1 MAVSYKRLWKV
12 LIDKDMKKK
21 DLETVA
27 NVSHYTLNK
36 MTKGENVMTEIIER
50 ICLSLD
56 VTPDEIMEILPDEP
70 KQEDISL
77 KDD

>member
-21 DLETVA
+21 DLEKVA

-56 VTPDEIMEILPDEP
+56 VTPDEIMEIYPDPPE
-70 KQEDISL
+70 KE
-77 KDD
+77 KEA

>member
-21 DLETVA
+21 DLEKVA

-56 VTPDEIMEILPDEP
+56 VTPDEIMEIYPDPPEGE
-70 KQEDISL
+70 KEA
-77 KDD
+77 

>member
-21 DLETVA
+21 DLEKVA
-27 NVSHYTLNK
+27 GVSHYTLNK

-56 VTPDEIMEILPDEP
+56 VTPDQIMEILPDEP
-70 KQEDISL
+70 QDEGKKE
-77 KDD
+77 

>member
-21 DLETVA
+21 DLEKVA
-27 NVSHYTLNK
+27 GVSHYTLNK

-56 VTPDEIMEILPDEP
+56 VTPDQIMEILPDEP
-70 KQEDISL
+70 KDEE
-77 KDD
+77 KKE

>member
-27 NVSHYTLNK
+27 GVSHYTLNK

-56 VTPDEIMEILPDEP
+56 VTPDQIMEILPDEP
-70 KQEDISL
+70 RDGENK
-77 KDD
+77 K

>member
-1 MAVSYKRLWKV
+1 MAISYNRLWKV

-21 DLETVA
+21 DLESVA
-27 NVSHYTLNK
+27 GVSHYTMNK
-36 MTKGENVMTEIIER
+36 LTKGENVETRIIER

-70 KQEDISL
+70 KNEKKSE
-77 KDD
+77 